1 MDSKNLDAQSGHEFT
16 LTAIIPALAG
26 ANMIYGV
33 GMLDSTLTW
42 DYASALLQ
50 NEFIEMVLRVVNGIQ
65 VSDETFAMDV
75 IREVGPAGEFI
86 THQHTYD
93 NFKKLSNP
101 KLMNRDNRESWEAAG
116 SQDIAELAYEKSLD
130 IIENY
135 KPEPRPDKVQKE
147 LDGIY
152 AEYEAAVAERK
163 AKAKAKGKAA

>member
-1 MDSKNLDAQSGHEFT
+1 MDSKKLDAQSGHEFT
-16 LTAIIPALAG
+16 LTAIVPALAG

-33 GMLDSTLTW
+33 GMLDSALTW

-50 NEFIEMVLRVVNGIQ
+50 NEFIEMVLKVVNGIQ
-65 VSDETFAMDV
+65 VSDEAFAMDV

-93 NFKKLSNP
+93 NFKKLTHP
-101 KLMNRDNRESWEAAG
+101 KLMDRDNRENWEAAG
-116 SQDIAELAYEKSLD
+116 SLDIAELAYEKSLD
-130 IIENY
+130 VLENY

-163 AKAKAKGKAA
+163 AKAKAG

>member
-1 MDSKNLDAQSGHEFT
+1 MDSKKLDAQSGHEFT
-16 LTAIIPALAG
+16 LTAIVPALAG

-33 GMLDSTLTW
+33 GMLDSALTW

-50 NEFIEMVLRVVNGIQ
+50 NEFIEMVLKVVNGIQ
-65 VSDETFAMDV
+65 VSDEAFAMDV

-93 NFKKLSNP
+93 NFKKLTHP
-101 KLMNRDNRESWEAAG
+101 KLMDRDNRENWEAAG
-116 SQDIAELAYEKSLD
+116 SLDIAELAYEKSLD

-135 KPEPRPDKVQKE
+135 KPEPRPDKIQKE